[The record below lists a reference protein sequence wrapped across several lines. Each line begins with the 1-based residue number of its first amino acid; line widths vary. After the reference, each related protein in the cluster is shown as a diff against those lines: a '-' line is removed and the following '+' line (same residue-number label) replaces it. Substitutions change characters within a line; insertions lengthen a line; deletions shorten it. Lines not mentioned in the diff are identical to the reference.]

1 MVLSSELL
9 QDALRSSNKLLF
21 ECYGSLI
28 RCYQECVELRK
39 DNKDRTK
46 SQDYW
51 DAEFVGSVI
60 KQLAEMV
67 RRSQEPEKL
76 LEENNSKTVRPLVTR

>member
-1 MVLSSELL
+1 MLWQPDQML
-9 QDALRSSNKLLF
+9 
-21 ECYGSLI
+21 
-28 RCYQECVELRK
+28 QECVELRK